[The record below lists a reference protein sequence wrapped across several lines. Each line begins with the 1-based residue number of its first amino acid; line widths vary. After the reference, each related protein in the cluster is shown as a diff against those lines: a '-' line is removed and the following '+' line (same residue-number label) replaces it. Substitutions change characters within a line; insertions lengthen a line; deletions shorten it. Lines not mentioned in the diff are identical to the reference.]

1 MIYDVFYSLL
11 VLTEK
16 LAFCNNCKSLLHP
29 RGTIKVSLVIFG
41 NKIFDT
47 AVNSVLF
54 IYKLMLF

>member
-29 RGTIKVSLVIFG
+29 QGTIKVSLVIFG